1 MGKKI
6 ILFSLSMLSVFALN
20 AQNGR
25 TFAVD
30 FSSGSQIVDSRLET
44 VPADVELVN
53 GRYYRH
59 LHFGSLPDYATRM
72 QLEKEGISL
81 LNFIAGTTYTASFR
95 SDVKFP
101 LSASYNVSG
110 ISRITAKSKMH
121 SELSNA
127 LLNSDFPFYA
137 IDGDRNIGITFTYYA
152 DIPHNVVLDS
162 VYALPYKLSYHN
174 GNSHR
179 MTIWIPE
186 SEAAAFVDKPF
197 VCAAELK
204 DDAPQMD
211 NNVGRTNHRD
221 NWLAQDFPGGRM
233 YNGAGVNVMLQDDG
247 IIGPH
252 IDYTGRLQNQYI
264 TFNSG
269 DHGDHCAGII
279 MGGGNK
285 DPLTRGMGWGADI
298 HVYEAAPYQ
307 GYDSI
312 YNHYFT
318 NNILITSTSYSDGCN
333 AGYTTL
339 AQTLDQQIIDMP
351 NLIHVFSAGN
361 NGAADCGYGAGSTWG
376 NVTGGHKHSKN
387 SIAVGNLT
395 HLDVLAASSS
405 RGPAHDGRMKPEV
418 CAVGTNVYSTS
429 DVNDYVFK
437 TGTSM
442 SCPAVSG
449 TFACLYQAYREIN
462 GTTPKSG
469 LMKAILMNTC
479 DDLGNAGPDYKF
491 GYGRING
498 RKAIQPIEQ
507 NWFIIDS
514 VGNSQTD
521 VHTIT
526 VPANTGQLK
535 VMIYWHDM
543 PAAVNS
549 TIALVNNLNMQVTAP
564 SSTVYNPWILDYTPN
579 ASNLDAVAVR
589 GVDIRNNHEQ
599 VTIDNPTPGTYS
611 VSVNGAVVPMGPQTY
626 YLVWY
631 FEPAG
636 ELVLT
641 YPNGAEGFV
650 PAETEVIRWDAW
662 GNTGTLT
669 LEYTTDGTTWNPIAS
684 GIAAADRYY
693 NWTVPAGMSGLC
705 KVRITRSAVSDVSD
719 VNFSIAQVPSGIYVA
734 WSCPDSLCL
743 KWTAV
748 PGATGYDVFKL
759 GSVYMDSIGSSPVDS
774 FIVNGLNNY
783 ANTYWFSVRTIGP
796 NQTVGRRAI
805 AIEKLP
811 GVLCAGPDASI
822 SSVSAPATDYYS
834 CMSLVNVPVIAVIS
848 NPGTA
853 TVSNFPV
860 SFSYDNG
867 TPVTETFSG
876 TLAPSGTATYTF
888 TATVNIGAVGAH
900 TLQVW
905 CDLPNDIGSSND
917 TATSIINHLNSV
929 AVTPAWLE
937 DFESFPLCGT
947 GSDCGATTCNMIN
960 GLTNIANGSGDDI
973 DWRTAQGATPSSNTG
988 PGTDYLPGST
998 TGNYLYLE
1006 ASACFS
1012 QTSILMLPCIDLTVF
1027 STPTFS
1033 FAYHMYG
1040 TDMGELHL
1048 DVYSNGAWTND
1059 VWVQTGNQGNT
1070 WQLATVALNAYAG
1083 QVILMRF
1090 RGITGTN
1097 FTSDMAIDAI
1107 RLEDPTALGNTT
1119 SFTGLSVFPNP
1130 TEGVATVNIS
1140 GLTESVVTAD
1150 VYDVGGRLV
1159 RSAQHSVSGTATQF
1173 QVDLNG
1179 LATGTY
1185 FLKVHSGEMEETVR
1199 ITKLD

>member
-1 MGKKI
+1 MSKK
-6 ILFSLSMLSVFALN
+6 LVLLSVSLLSILALQ

-25 TFAVD
+25 AFAVE
-30 FSSGSQIVDSRLET
+30 FSSGSQIIDTR
-44 VPADVELVN
+44 VEAFSDNAELIN

-59 LHFGSLPDYATRM
+59 LHLNALPDYVTRM
-72 QLEKEGISL
+72 EMEKNGITI
-81 LNFIAGTTYTASFR
+81 LNYISGMTYTASLR

-101 LSASYNVSG
+101 LNASYDVSG
-110 ISRITAKSKMH
+110 ISRINADSKMH
-121 SELSNA
+121 RELSSA
-127 LLNSDFPFYA
+127 LANSDFPFYA
-137 IDGDRNIGITFTYYA
+137 MDGDRNIGITFTYYA
-152 DIPHNVVLDS
+152 DIPHSVVLDS
-162 VYALPYKLSYHN
+162 IYALPYKVSYHN

-179 MTIWIPE
+179 ITIWIPQNE
-186 SEAAAFVDKPF
+186 VRSFIDKAF

-204 DDAPQMD
+204 DDAPQLD
-211 NNVGRTNHRD
+211 NNVGRTSHRD

-252 IDYTGRLQNQYI
+252 IDYTGRLQNQFI
-264 TFNSG
+264 TFNGG

-298 HVYEAAPYQ
+298 HVYEASPYQ

-361 NGAADCGYGAGSTWG
+361 SGASDCGYGAGATWG

-395 HLDVLAASSS
+395 HLDVLASSSS

-449 TFACLYQAYREIN
+449 TFSCLYQAYREIN

-507 NWFIIDS
+507 NWFITDS
-514 VGNSQTD
+514 VGNGQTD

-526 VPANTGQLK
+526 VPAGTGQLK
-535 VMIYWHDM
+535 VMLYWHDV
-543 PAAVNS
+543 PAAVNA
-549 TIALVNNLNMQVTAP
+549 TIALVNNLNMQVTNP
-564 SSTVYNPWILDYTPN
+564 SSTVFNPWILDFTPN
-579 ASNLDAVAVR
+579 ATNLDAVATR
-589 GVDIRNNHEQ
+589 GIDIRNNHEQ
-599 VTIDNPTPGTYS
+599 VTIDNPTAGIYS

-626 YLVWY
+626 FLVWY

-662 GNTGTLT
+662 GNTGTFT
-669 LEYTTDGTTWNPIAS
+669 LEYTTNGSTWNPITS

-705 KVRITRSAVSDVSD
+705 KVRVTRSAVIDESDE
-719 VNFSIAQVPSGIYVA
+719 NFSLAAVPSGIYVD

-743 KWTAV
+743 KWNAV
-748 PGATGYDVFKL
+748 PGATAYDVFML
-759 GSVYMDSIGSSPVDS
+759 GSVYMDSVGTSPVDS
-774 FIVNGLNNY
+774 FVVTGLNNY

-811 GVLCAGPDASI
+811 GVLCAGPDASV
-822 SSVSAPATDYYS
+822 SSVSAPESEYYS
-834 CMSLVNVPVIAVIS
+834 CMNLNNVPVIATIS
-848 NPGTA
+848 NTGTA
-853 TVSNFPV
+853 TISNLPI

-867 TPVTETFSG
+867 TPVTEIYSG
-876 TLAPSGTATYTF
+876 TIAPSGTATYTF
-888 TATVNIGAVGAH
+888 TATLNIGAVGPH
-900 TLQVW
+900 TLKVW
-905 CDLPNDIGSSND
+905 SDLANDIGNLND
-917 TATSIINHLNSV
+917 TTTTFITHNNSV
-929 AVTPAWLE
+929 TVTPAWVE
-937 DFESFPLCGT
+937 DFETFTLCGT
-947 GSDCGATTCNMIN
+947 ASNCGTTNCNMIN
-960 GLTNIANGSGDDI
+960 GLTNVANGSGDDI
-973 DWRTAQGATPSSNTG
+973 DWRTSEGATPSANTG
-988 PGTDYLPGST
+988 PSTDYLPGSA
-998 TGNYLYLE
+998 TGNYIYLE
-1006 ASACFS
+1006 ASACFG
-1012 QTSILMLPCIDLTVF
+1012 QTSTLMLPCIDLTVF
-1027 STPTFS
+1027 SATTFS
-1033 FAYHMYG
+1033 FAYHMSG
-1040 TDMGELHL
+1040 ADMGELHV
-1048 DVYSNGAWTND
+1048 DIYSNGAWTND
-1059 VWVQTGNQGNT
+1059 AWVRTGNQGT
-1070 WQLATVALNAYAG
+1070 AWQLATVPLNAYAG
-1083 QVILMRF
+1083 QIILIRF
-1090 RGITGTN
+1090 RGLTGPDY
-1097 FTSDMAIDAI
+1097 TSDIAIDGI
-1107 RLEDPTALGNTT
+1107 RVEDPTAVQNNA
-1119 SFTGLSVFPNP
+1119 SFSGLNVFPNP
-1130 TEGVATVNIS
+1130 TEGITTVSVS
-1140 GLTESVVTAD
+1140 GLTESVVAAD

-1159 RSAQHSVSGTATQF
+1159 SSTQHSASGSVIQF
-1173 QVDLNG
+1173 QIDLND
-1179 LATGTY
+1179 LASGVY
-1185 FLKVHSGEMEETVR
+1185 FLKVHSGDIEETVR